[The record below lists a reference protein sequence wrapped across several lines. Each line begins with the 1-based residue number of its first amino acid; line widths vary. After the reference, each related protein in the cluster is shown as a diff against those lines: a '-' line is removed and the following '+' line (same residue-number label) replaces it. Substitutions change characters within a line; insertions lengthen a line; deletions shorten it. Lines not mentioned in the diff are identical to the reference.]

1 MKLCNS
7 DKYLYLPI
15 IATFHVM
22 FLLLLSLLLS
32 LLLLLLLLLLLYPS
46 IVLLLREG
54 RIVTGE
60 FFKLQSGEIS
70 KRSRICLK
78 KLFPRKLIA

>member
-32 LLLLLLLLLLLYPS
+32 LLLLLLLLLLYPS

-60 FFKLQSGEIS
+60 FFKLQSSEIS